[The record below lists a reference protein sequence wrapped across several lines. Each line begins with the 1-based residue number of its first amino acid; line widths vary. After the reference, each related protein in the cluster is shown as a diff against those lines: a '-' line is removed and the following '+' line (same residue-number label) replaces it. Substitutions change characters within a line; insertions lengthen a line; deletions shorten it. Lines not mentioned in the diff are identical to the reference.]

1 MKEFTVSQSEAG
13 KRLDKY
19 IAGIIKNAPA
29 SFCYKMLRKKNIVL
43 NGKKATGSEALNCGD
58 VITFYLS
65 DETFDKFSARSQSVS
80 GLTHLMPPVVYE
92 DEDVLIVNKP
102 SGMLTQ
108 RSSANDT
115 SLNEICLSYLYD
127 KGSIDDKSLMT
138 FVPSVCNRL
147 DRNTSGLVT
156 FGKTYKGAKT
166 LADHFKKRTVH
177 KFYGCIAYGIIKED
191 LELKGSLVKD
201 ADTNTV
207 TVSDDDKDG
216 AFIHTKIHPV
226 RAGYDI
232 TLCDVCLIT
241 GKTHQ
246 IRAHLAH
253 IGHAIIGD
261 YKYGNRK
268 VNDAFKAKYGI
279 DSQLLACY
287 KMLFPDDTA
296 LGPLAGKSVTCDL
309 PDIFEKVM

>member
-1 MKEFTVSQSEAG
+1 MREFTVSQSEAG

-19 IAGIIKNAPA
+19 IAGILKNAPS
-29 SFCYKMLRKKNIVL
+29 SFGYKMLRKKNIVL
-43 NGKKATGSEALNCGD
+43 NKKKATGSEALCSGD

-65 DETFDKFSARSQSVS
+65 DETFDKFSAKQQTVS
-80 GLTHLMPPVVYE
+80 GLSHLMPPVVYE
-92 DEDVLIVNKP
+92 DADVLIVNKP

-108 RSSANDT
+108 KSSAADI
-115 SLNEICLSYLYD
+115 SLNEICLSYVYD
-127 KGSIDDKSLMT
+127 KGDTDEDSLMT

-156 FGKTYKGAKT
+156 FAKTYKGAKT
-166 LADHFKKRTVH
+166 LADHFRKRTVH
-177 KFYGCIAYGIIKED
+177 KFYGCIAYGIIEQD
-191 LELKGSLVKD
+191 IELKGSLVKD
-201 ADTNTV
+201 PGTNTV
-207 TVSDDDKDG
+207 TVYDDDKDG
-216 AFIHTKIHPV
+216 AFIHTLIHPV
-226 RAGYDI
+226 KAGENI

-253 IGHAIIGD
+253 IGHALIGD

-268 VNDAFKAKYGI
+268 VNDAFKEKYGI

-287 KMLFPDDTA
+287 KMVFPDDPA
-296 LGPLAGKSVTCDL
+296 LGSLSGRCITCEL
-309 PDIFEKVM
+309 PDEFKKVM